1 MPLRGGVRCSLSG
14 SLGGAGAHTR
24 SHKGLPAPYH
34 SERVPESPRYTTTTT
49 AAAVRPVY
57 VMASQSNRKLLTK
70 LFKSSD
76 VRTEHRDLLR
86 NERTAV
92 RFVEGVCEHDDPT
105 EVLFQLNRQDPH
117 LVRTIFAEG
126 SSKRS
131 FVDLV
136 VMPFLGW
143 LGKDDL
149 SVGTCSK
156 RQQSVCNELARAP
169 GLLDGLLEAQ
179 TCGEISDEMALLWF
193 VERLVLDDDGDG
205 TDEKEHNNLHRALAQ
220 GLTCSPSL
228 HVGDHADKLLSM
240 LDDPGEMSRRRA
252 EVASTGA
259 LAGGGISLE
268 AIQESRAGGRHSND
282 HTDFRCIAIVPS
294 VDEVLCK
301 KLPFLPA
308 SDSDEEASHLDRHFR
323 LLRHDMV
330 ATVIDAVAS
339 IKPPDSNNNSKAKG
353 EVSQGQV
360 TGGGGGRGGG
370 RPPFVVRN
378 AKRGAMIADSGG
390 QPTAMLVH
398 FDWPHDHRIS
408 RMHPSEQRE
417 YLQQASG
424 PGRGGGG
431 GGRGGRGLGGRGGGG
446 GGDNRKAGGG
456 HNLLKRDALVLLTDK
471 SRKPLFLA
479 KITVRDERLLVWGQ
493 GGYDDDRN
501 NEIEERGG
509 RGRGGGGGRGG
520 WDNGG
525 GGRGYVDSTR
535 ASAGNWRDH
544 HRVPQPA
551 VGVPTSSGR
560 ADGNWRDRRV
570 PPQSDVFNSRGRG
583 SVSGRQESRPAVGVS
598 FFSSRDL
605 EAALLLSREDA
616 WGCLVPLSVGVF
628 GYEPVL
634 KKMQTMFDV
643 PMGELLVDWPAA
655 RDLPESTTVERESP
669 SVTSPPPPPPP
680 PLYLGGT
687 ALAIENLA
695 ESFAPSLIDLEKKAP
710 LLTLPRLPRVVLP
723 AGCQFDIS
731 QRVAVAQVLRQR
743 VSLVQ
748 GPPGEK
754 DFSFGRQRSSTSSCF
769 E

>member
-1 MPLRGGVRCSLSG
+1 M
-14 SLGGAGAHTR
+14 
-24 SHKGLPAPYH
+24 
-34 SERVPESPRYTTTTT
+34 
-49 AAAVRPVY
+49 
-57 VMASQSNRKLLTK
+57 MASQSNRKLLAK
-70 LFKSSD
+70 LVKSSD
-76 VRTEHRDLLR
+76 VRTEHRDLLK
-86 NERTAV
+86 NERTAL
-92 RFVEGVCEHDDPT
+92 RFVQGVCEHDDPT

-117 LVRTIFAEG
+117 LVRTIFARG
-126 SSKRS
+126 SSKSS
-131 FVDLV
+131 FVGLV

-169 GLLDGLLEAQ
+169 GLLDGLLETQ

-205 TDEKEHNNLHRALAQ
+205 TDDKEYNNLHRALAQ
-220 GLTCSPSL
+220 GLTCSPSP
-228 HVGDHADKLLSM
+228 HVEDHADKLLSM
-240 LDDPGEMSRRRA
+240 LDDPGEMVRRRA
-252 EVASTGA
+252 EVASTGS
-259 LAGGGISLE
+259 LVGGGVSLE

-282 HTDFRCIAIVPS
+282 HADFRRIAIVPS

-308 SDSDEEASHLDRHFR
+308 SDSDAEASHLDRHFR

-339 IKPPDSNNNSKAKG
+339 IKPPDINNSNNNDNKAKG

-360 TGGGGGRGGG
+360 AGGGGGGGGGRGGG

-493 GGYDDDRN
+493 RGYDDDDRN
-501 NEIEERGG
+501 DGSEERGG
-509 RGRGGGGGRGG
+509 RGRGGRDGRGG

-535 ASAGNWRDH
+535 ASAGNWRN
-544 HRVPQPA
+544 HRAPQPA
-551 VGVPTSSGR
+551 LGVPTSSAR

-570 PPQSDVFNSRGRG
+570 PPQSDVFDSRGKG

-598 FFSSRDL
+598 FFSGRDL

-634 KKMQTMFDV
+634 KQMQAMFDV
-643 PMGELLVDWPAA
+643 PMGELLVGWPAA

-669 SVTSPPPPPPP
+669 SVTSPAPPPPP
-680 PLYLGGT
+680 PLYEGGT

-695 ESFAPSLIDLEKKAP
+695 ESFAPSLMDLEKKAP
-710 LLTLPRLPRVVLP
+710 LLALPRLPQVVLP

-754 DFSFGRQRSSTSSCF
+754 NDPFYFAGNFSFGWQRSSTLVLFLIVVVVLSLFVLIFWPGLCCVLLPGTR
-769 E
+769 